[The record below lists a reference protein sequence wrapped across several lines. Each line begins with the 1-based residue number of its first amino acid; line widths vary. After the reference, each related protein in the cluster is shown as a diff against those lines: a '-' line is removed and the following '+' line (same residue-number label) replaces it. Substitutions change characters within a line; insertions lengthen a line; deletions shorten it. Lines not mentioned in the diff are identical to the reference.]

1 MGLLKKGSKLYSIFH
16 LKCPRCAEGDLFETP
31 TFSFRKPFY
40 MPQHCPKCG
49 QPYFLEPGFY
59 YGAMFIS
66 YIWTGWVSLI
76 FVGILIWGFGVGVN
90 TAFALLVLLMALLY
104 VWIFRVSR
112 AMWLAMNVKYDPH
125 ALDHPLPVKDQAA
138 GTPQKV

>member
-1 MGLLKKGSKLYSIFH
+1 MSRLKKSSKLYSIFH

-31 TFSFRKPFY
+31 TFSFRKPFE

-66 YIWTGWVSLI
+66 YIWTGWVSLL
-76 FVGILIWGFGVGVN
+76 FVGILIWGFGLGVN
-90 TAFALLVLLMALLY
+90 AAFALLVLLMAVLY

-112 AMWLAMNVKYDPH
+112 AMWLAFNVKYDPR
-125 ALDHPLPVKDQAA
+125 ALEHPIPAKQPA
-138 GTPQKV
+138 TPRKPAS